1 MLRNWEQH
9 SEYQKK
15 LMMHLVVMH
24 PIQKNRLIQHS
35 KSISK
40 LYLLNLDSLLPV
52 IKPLYPGLGRPAKN
66 QQGIIRSLVLMLDF
80 KEHSITNW
88 AKTVANDPFLFNLC
102 GFDSKTAPGA
112 SSYYDF
118 LIRLWQSDRSVHVKR
133 KLHPKKFLSRAG
145 KKLKANEKLPPKHA
159 GSVKKL

>member
-1 MLRNWEQH
+1 MQ
-9 SEYQKK
+9 S
-15 LMMHLVVMH
+15 V
-24 PIQKNRLIQHS
+24 QKNRLIQYS

-52 IKPLYPGLGRPAKN
+52 IKPLYSGLGRPAKN
-66 QQGIIRSLVLMLDF
+66 QQGIIRSMVLMLDF

-88 AKTVANDPFLFNLC
+88 AQTVANDIFLFNLC

-118 LIRLWQSDRSVHVKR
+118 IIRLWQSDRSEHLKR
-133 KLHPKKFLSRAG
+133 CLLYTSY
-145 KKLKANEKLPPKHA
+145 
-159 GSVKKL
+159 